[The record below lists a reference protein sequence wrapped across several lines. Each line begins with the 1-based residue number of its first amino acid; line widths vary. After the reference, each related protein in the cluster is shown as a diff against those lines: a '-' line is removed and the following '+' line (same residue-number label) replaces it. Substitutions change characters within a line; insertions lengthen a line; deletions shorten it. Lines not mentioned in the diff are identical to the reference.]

1 MKQDK
6 PYLVLGLGKT
16 GASVADYLHSLGK
29 DFYIYDDHLEP
40 SGLLSV
46 KDIVNKEKILLR
58 KFNLKLLSNFS
69 KLIVSP
75 GIKPSHAIL
84 IEAFRLKLPVITDF
98 DIFFRQNSSL
108 VILVTGT
115 NGKTTVVS
123 MLEKVLKARFG
134 RDNVQA
140 GGNIGTPV
148 LDLLKKEAKIN
159 ILEISS
165 FQLELTEHIY
175 SDISLLLNLEEDHL
189 DWHGSIEAYQKAKKR
204 VFEKTSFPILES
216 QLILEEIQG
225 IDFNNYL
232 FDFFPLIDQGIN
244 SLWPD
249 HLKSNLLATLTV
261 LFFVEKL
268 NDQSIAL
275 QDVKRVRSILDF
287 GLKELRDFS
296 LLPHRFEMIGS
307 IEDVI
312 FINDSKSTNISSSIA
327 AIKSVENLYNTNNI
341 HLIFGGDAKSQD
353 FNNLKYIS
361 QNKVKKVYLFGKDA
375 DKLNDYFSKIVE
387 TDLSEDLEGATN
399 RAQSCSFPGDVILL
413 SPGCSSLDMYENY
426 IQRGIEFKRILG
438 L

>member
-189 DWHGSIEAYQKAKKR
+189 DWHGSIEAYQKAL
-204 VFEKTSFPILES
+204 IES
-216 QLILEEIQG
+216 
-225 IDFNNYL
+225 
-232 FDFFPLIDQGIN
+232 
-244 SLWPD
+244 
-249 HLKSNLLATLTV
+249 
-261 LFFVEKL
+261 
-268 NDQSIAL
+268 
-275 QDVKRVRSILDF
+275 
-287 GLKELRDFS
+287 
-296 LLPHRFEMIGS
+296 
-307 IEDVI
+307 
-312 FINDSKSTNISSSIA
+312 
-327 AIKSVENLYNTNNI
+327 
-341 HLIFGGDAKSQD
+341 
-353 FNNLKYIS
+353 
-361 QNKVKKVYLFGKDA
+361 
-375 DKLNDYFSKIVE
+375 
-387 TDLSEDLEGATN
+387 
-399 RAQSCSFPGDVILL
+399 
-413 SPGCSSLDMYENY
+413 
-426 IQRGIEFKRILG
+426 
-438 L
+438 